1 MAKHSKLNRVYT
13 QSNKPKNK
21 INGKN
26 IIRVNE
32 YVNPL
37 YRYVSNKYIN
47 PKTAEDIHKIF
58 NQNKQG
64 E

>member
-1 MAKHSKLNRVYT
+1 MAKHSKLNRAYT
-13 QSNKPKNK
+13 QSNKKKNK
-21 INGKN
+21 LNGKN
-26 IIRVNE
+26 IIRGTS
-32 YVNPL
+32 YVKPL
-37 YRYVSNKYIN
+37 FRYVSNKYIN